1 MGFQVLPEEQAELVG
16 QAVHR
21 HVVDAGPTLVQVVG
35 QQVPD
40 RAAGQVIVVDQLPGG
55 QLAADVRVEHPGP
68 GRGARRQEAR
78 RVQQLVE
85 VRSSVIAV
93 SLGACTGFQQFEAVP
108 DGDIAGHAALDG
120 HDDGDLEHRPAG
132 WR

>member
-78 RVQQLVE
+78 RVQQLVRAAAGRSTFLRYRCLPWRVHGLPA
-85 VRSSVIAV
+85 VRGS
-93 SLGACTGFQQFEAVP
+93 P
-108 DGDIAGHAALDG
+108 
-120 HDDGDLEHRPAG
+120 R
-132 WR
+132 R